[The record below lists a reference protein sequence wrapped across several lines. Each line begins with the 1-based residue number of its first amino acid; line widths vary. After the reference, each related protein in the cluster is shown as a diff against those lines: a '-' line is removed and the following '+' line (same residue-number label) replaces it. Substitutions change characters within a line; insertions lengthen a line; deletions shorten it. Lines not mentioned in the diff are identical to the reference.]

1 MKNYAIPY
9 LQEEEKPQSLLSPK
23 AGPHPDAQSLV
34 DLFLYINIISSNI
47 LGSKIN
53 AYIIVKVY
61 IYTYIYHHIYLQVI
75 ILFMYIYN
83 TYKLYIY
90 YGVI

>member
-75 ILFMYIYN
+75 ILFIYIYN
-83 TYKLYIY
+83 TYKLSIYIM
-90 YGVI
+90 V